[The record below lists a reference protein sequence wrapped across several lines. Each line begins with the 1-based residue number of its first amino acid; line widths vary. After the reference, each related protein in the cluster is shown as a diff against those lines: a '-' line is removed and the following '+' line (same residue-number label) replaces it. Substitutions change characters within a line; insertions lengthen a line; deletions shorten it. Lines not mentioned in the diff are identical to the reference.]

1 MLSAAETEAGPTPCR
16 PSPVPTAELGLSGPR
31 SLHDAGEP
39 VGSLRLGATDHP
51 GTKYCVARR
60 ATHASRGAIRAPE
73 NIPLYRNSETAYVSR
88 QPGPWKRGV
97 SRSSRR
103 GPGGGGRG
111 PHRREGFCRAG
122 NREQSVAQTTGVIR
136 VRQNRVVLAPGVCAS
151 RLVVMRVAQPGP
163 RVSHLRADGGNS
175 ASLPGEITT

>member
-73 NIPLYRNSETAYVSR
+73 NIPLYRNSESR
-88 QPGPWKRGV
+88 CARNDVKADVRGNCALVPPDAAQHEVMREPGP
-97 SRSSRR
+97 
-103 GPGGGGRG
+103 
-111 PHRREGFCRAG
+111 
-122 NREQSVAQTTGVIR
+122 
-136 VRQNRVVLAPGVCAS
+136 VRQRTRWLSWVPA
-151 RLVVMRVAQPGP
+151 
-163 RVSHLRADGGNS
+163 LRSNATHCS
-175 ASLPGEITT
+175 ASGTPPYPAMTNPLTSPRLLHHFWRAHPLL